1 MKQTLLLMYA
11 VLSSL
16 ITAVGATDEETQKTL
31 QELKEAID
39 GIKEEDPDDSKVEEI
54 SNRIKDLSSKFEN
67 SNKKKEFERLSNQ
80 VQVLQME
87 AVERRVSNHNK
98 AKKNDAQAKKM
109 DFAEIVNKQIEK
121 KIDRAKISQ
130 ILNVVTGEGNGE
142 QTNVF
147 SEVLFADEAPEDFL
161 PKLMYLGLNDC
172 SVPYEVSAGGA
183 LGHVRLA
190 EKDDEAVT
198 IGQVT
203 LTSGELYKK
212 LTLSYSAMKKNPA
225 LTNYRLKELPL
236 RWRETLIN
244 AILYNGLT
252 ISNTSVITPV
262 FRDTAD
268 NFINVTP
275 LDAAPTLSDII
286 TAAEF
291 IKHNTG
297 QYLVF
302 ACNKS
307 TFNTIRSHQDAGNNT
322 VFYTKEEITAK
333 IEVDEIV
340 ISEAFDD
347 NECLCF
353 DLHRYGI
360 VGSQSYETLTDY
372 DISINGDVVEV
383 VGLVGGNV
391 IDLKAGFCLHTVS
404 TLVTPVTPPA
414 PVTHTVTLPAGTG
427 YTAAFVA
434 GSSSPAVAGSTVNFT
449 VVAAGGYEINKVTDG
464 TNTLTAVNSVYTIN
478 AIAADTTIVVVAALI
493 GG

>member
-1 MKQTLLLMYA
+1 MYA

-16 ITAVGATDEETQKTL
+16 ITAVGAADEETQKTL

-67 SNKKKEFERLSNQ
+67 SNKKKEFEKLNNQ

-87 AVERRVSNHNK
+87 AIERRVSNHNK
-98 AKKNDAQAKKM
+98 AKKDNVQAKKM

-130 ILNVVTGEGNGE
+130 IVNIVTGEENGE

-147 SEVLFADEAPEDFL
+147 SEVLFADETPADFL
-161 PKLMYLGLNDC
+161 PKLRYLGLNDC
-172 SVPYEVSAGGA
+172 SVPYEVTADGA
-183 LGHVRLA
+183 LGHARLDD
-190 EKDDEAVT
+190 KDDEEVAIDHV
-198 IGQVT
+198 V

-212 LTLSYSAMKKNPA
+212 LTLSYSAMRKNPA
-225 LTNYRLKELPL
+225 IVNYRLKELPL

-252 ISNTSVITPV
+252 IGQTPVITPV

-268 NFINVTP
+268 PFINSTP
-275 LDAAPTLSDII
+275 LEASPTLSDII

-291 IKHNTG
+291 IKRNTG

-302 ACNKS
+302 ACNKA

-340 ISEAFDD
+340 ISEAFADD
-347 NECLCF
+347 ECVCF

-372 DISINGDVVEV
+372 DININGDVVEV

-391 IDLKAGFCLHTVS
+391 IDLNAGFCLYIPE
-404 TLVTPVTPPA
+404 TPPTPPDPPTPPA
-414 PVTHTVTLPAGTG
+414 PVTYTVTLTPGTG
-427 YTAAFVA
+427 YAAAFVA
-434 GSSSPAVAGSTVNFT
+434 GSSSPAVAGSVVNFT
-449 VVAAGGYEINKVTDG
+449 VTPEATHTITSVSDG
-464 TNTLTAVNSVYTIN
+464 TNTLTPVNGVYTIN
-478 AIAADTTIVVVAALI
+478 AIAADTVITVVATLI
-493 GG
+493 NG

>member
-16 ITAVGATDEETQKTL
+16 ITAVGANDEETQKTL

-39 GIKEEDPDDSKVEEI
+39 GIKEEDPEDSKVEEI

-67 SNKKKEFERLSNQ
+67 SNKKKEFETIANQ
-80 VQVLQME
+80 IQLLQME
-87 AVERRVSNHNK
+87 AIEHRVSNFNK
-98 AKKNDAQAKKM
+98 AKKDNAQVKKM

-121 KIDRAKISQ
+121 KIKRARVSQ
-130 ILNVVTGEGNGE
+130 IVNVVTGEGNSE

-147 SEVLFADEAPEDFL
+147 SEVMFADEAPTDFL
-161 PKLMYLGLNDC
+161 PKLLYLGLNDC
-172 SVPYEVSAGGA
+172 SVPYEKASDGA

-190 EKDDEAVT
+190 SKVDEAVE
-198 IGQVT
+198 IDSVT

-212 LTLSYSAMKKNPA
+212 LTLSYSAMRKNPA
-225 LTNYRLKELPL
+225 IVNYRLKELPL

-252 ISNTSVITPV
+252 IGNTNVITAA
-262 FRDTAD
+262 FRKVADT
-268 NFINVTP
+268 FINSTQ
-275 LDAAPTLSDII
+275 LQATPTLSDII

-307 TFNTIRSHQDAGNNT
+307 TFNAIRSYQDAGGNT

-340 ISEAFDD
+340 ISEAFSDD
-347 NECLCF
+347 ECVCF

-360 VGSQSYETLTDY
+360 VGTQSYETLTDY
-372 DISINGDVVEV
+372 DININGDVVEV
-383 VGLVGGNV
+383 VGLVGGNI
-391 IDLKAGFCLHTVS
+391 IDLNAGFSLYV
-404 TLVTPVTPPA
+404 
-414 PVTHTVTLPAGTG
+414 
-427 YTAAFVA
+427 
-434 GSSSPAVAGSTVNFT
+434 
-449 VVAAGGYEINKVTDG
+449 
-464 TNTLTAVNSVYTIN
+464 
-478 AIAADTTIVVVAALI
+478 
-493 GG
+493 

>member
-67 SNKKKEFERLSNQ
+67 SNKKKEFETITNQ
-80 VQVLQME
+80 IQLLQME
-87 AVERRVSNHNK
+87 AIEHRVSNFNK
-98 AKKNDAQAKKM
+98 AKKDNAQVKKM

-130 ILNVVTGEGNGE
+130 ILNVVAGEGNGE

-190 EKDDEAVT
+190 GKDDEAVT

-252 ISNTSVITPV
+252 IGTTNVITAA
-262 FRDTAD
+262 FRQEADT
-268 NFINVTP
+268 FINSTQ
-275 LDAAPTLSDII
+275 LQATPTLSDII

-302 ACNKS
+302 ACNKA
-307 TFNTIRSHQDAGNNT
+307 TFNAIRSYQDAGGNT

-333 IEVDEIV
+333 IEVAEIV
-340 ISEAFDD
+340 ISEAFSDD
-347 NECLCF
+347 ECVCF
-353 DLHRYGI
+353 DLHRYGV
-360 VGSQSYETLTDY
+360 VGTQSYETLTDY
-372 DISINGDVVEV
+372 DININGDVVEV
-383 VGLVGGNV
+383 VGLVGGNI
-391 IDLKAGFCLHTVS
+391 IDLNAGFSLYV
-404 TLVTPVTPPA
+404 
-414 PVTHTVTLPAGTG
+414 
-427 YTAAFVA
+427 
-434 GSSSPAVAGSTVNFT
+434 
-449 VVAAGGYEINKVTDG
+449 
-464 TNTLTAVNSVYTIN
+464 
-478 AIAADTTIVVVAALI
+478 
-493 GG
+493 

>member
-39 GIKEEDPDDSKVEEI
+39 GIKEEEPEDSKVEAI
-54 SNRIKDLSSKFEN
+54 SNKIKDLTSKFEN
-67 SNKKKEFERLSNQ
+67 SNKKNEFEKINNQ
-80 VQVLQME
+80 IQLLQME
-87 AVERRVSNHNK
+87 AIEHRVANFNK
-98 AKKNDAQAKKM
+98 AKKDNAQVKKM

-121 KIDRAKISQ
+121 KIKRARVSQ
-130 ILNVVTGEGNGE
+130 IVNVVTGEGNSE

-147 SEVLFADEAPEDFL
+147 SEVMFADEAPADFL
-161 PKLMYLGLNDC
+161 PKLLYLGLNDC
-172 SVPYEVSAGGA
+172 SVPYEKTAGAA

-190 EKDDEAVT
+190 AKTDEAVE
-198 IGQVT
+198 IANVT

-225 LTNYRLKELPL
+225 IVNYRLKELPL

-244 AILYNGLT
+244 AILYDGLT
-252 ISNTSVITPV
+252 IGNTNVITPA
-262 FRDTAD
+262 FRQVADT
-268 NFINVTP
+268 FINSTQ
-275 LDAAPTLSDII
+275 LQATPTLSDII

-302 ACNKS
+302 ACNKT
-307 TFNTIRSHQDAGNNT
+307 TFNAIRSYQDAGGNT

-340 ISEAFDD
+340 ISEAFSDD
-347 NECLCF
+347 ECVCF

-360 VGSQSYETLTDY
+360 VGTQSYETLTDY
-372 DISINGDVVEV
+372 DININGDVVEV

-391 IDLKAGFCLHTVS
+391 IDINAGFSLYV
-404 TLVTPVTPPA
+404 
-414 PVTHTVTLPAGTG
+414 
-427 YTAAFVA
+427 
-434 GSSSPAVAGSTVNFT
+434 
-449 VVAAGGYEINKVTDG
+449 
-464 TNTLTAVNSVYTIN
+464 
-478 AIAADTTIVVVAALI
+478 
-493 GG
+493 

>member
-31 QELKEAID
+31 QELKGAID
-39 GIKEEDPDDSKVEEI
+39 GIKEEDPEDSKVEEI

-67 SNKKKEFERLSNQ
+67 SNKKKEFETIANQ
-80 VQVLQME
+80 IQLLQME
-87 AVERRVSNHNK
+87 AIEHRVSNFNK
-98 AKKNDAQAKKM
+98 AKKDNAQVKKM

-121 KIDRAKISQ
+121 KIKRARVSQ
-130 ILNVVTGEGNGE
+130 IVNVVTGEGNSE

-147 SEVLFADEAPEDFL
+147 SEVMFADEAPTDFL
-161 PKLMYLGLNDC
+161 PKLLYLGLNDC
-172 SVPYEVSAGGA
+172 SVPYEKASDGA

-190 EKDDEAVT
+190 SKVDEAVE
-198 IGQVT
+198 IDSVT

-212 LTLSYSAMKKNPA
+212 LTLSYSAMRKNPA
-225 LTNYRLKELPL
+225 IVNYRLKELPL

-252 ISNTSVITPV
+252 IGNTNVITAA
-262 FRDTAD
+262 FRKVADT
-268 NFINVTP
+268 FINSTQ
-275 LDAAPTLSDII
+275 LQATPTLSDII

-307 TFNTIRSHQDAGNNT
+307 TFNAIRSYQDAGGNT

-340 ISEAFDD
+340 ISEAFSDD
-347 NECLCF
+347 ECVCF
-353 DLHRYGI
+353 DLHRYGV
-360 VGSQSYETLTDY
+360 VGTQSYETLTDY
-372 DISINGDVVEV
+372 DININGDVVEV
-383 VGLVGGNV
+383 VGLVGGNI
-391 IDLKAGFCLHTVS
+391 IDLNAGFSLYV
-404 TLVTPVTPPA
+404 
-414 PVTHTVTLPAGTG
+414 
-427 YTAAFVA
+427 
-434 GSSSPAVAGSTVNFT
+434 
-449 VVAAGGYEINKVTDG
+449 
-464 TNTLTAVNSVYTIN
+464 
-478 AIAADTTIVVVAALI
+478 
-493 GG
+493 

>member
-39 GIKEEDPDDSKVEEI
+39 GIKEEDPEDSKVEEI
-54 SNRIKDLSSKFEN
+54 SNRIKDLTSKFEN
-67 SNKKKEFERLSNQ
+67 SNKTKEFEKLKNQ
-80 VQVLQME
+80 IQALQME
-87 AVERRVSNHNK
+87 AVEHRVANSNK
-98 AKKNDAQAKKM
+98 AKKSTTQVKKM

-130 ILNVVTGEGNGE
+130 IVNIVTGEGNSE

-147 SEVLFADEAPEDFL
+147 SEILFADETPEDFL

-172 SVPYEVSAGGA
+172 SVPYEVSAERA
-183 LGHVRLA
+183 LGHARLA
-190 EKDDEAVT
+190 EKDDEAVE
-198 IGQVT
+198 IGHVT

-212 LTLSYSAMKKNPA
+212 LTLSYSAMRKNPA

-252 ISNTSVITPV
+252 IGSTSVIAPV
-262 FRDTAD
+262 FRTTAD
-268 NFINVTP
+268 NFINSTP
-275 LDAAPTLSDII
+275 LEAAPTLSDII

-291 IKHNTG
+291 IKRNAG

-302 ACNKS
+302 ACNKA
-307 TFNTIRSHQDAGNNT
+307 TFNSIRSHRDAGNNT

-333 IEVDEIV
+333 MEVDEIV

-347 NECLCF
+347 NECVCF

-372 DISINGDVVEV
+372 DININGDVVEV

-391 IDLKAGFCLHTVS
+391 IDLNAGFCLYLPET
-404 TLVTPVTPPA
+404 TPVTPPA
-414 PVTHTVTLPAGTG
+414 PVTHTVTLPTGTG

-434 GSSSPAVAGSTVNFT
+434 GSSSPAAAGSTVNFT
-449 VVAAGGYEINKVTDG
+449 VVATAGYEITSVTDG
-464 TNTLTAVNSVYTIN
+464 TNTLNAVNGVYTIN
-478 AIAADTTIVVVAALI
+478 NIAADTTIAVTATLI

>member
-31 QELKEAID
+31 QELKESID

-98 AKKNDAQAKKM
+98 AKKNNAQAKKM

-275 LDAAPTLSDII
+275 LAAAPTLSDII

-307 TFNTIRSHQDAGNNT
+307 TFNTIRSYQDAGGNT

-347 NECLCF
+347 NECVCF

-404 TLVTPVTPPA
+404 TPVTPPA

-449 VVAAGGYEINKVTDG
+449 VVAAEGYGITKVDDG
-464 TNTLTAVNSVYTIN
+464 TNELIAVNSVYTIN
-478 AIAADTTIVVVAALI
+478 AIAADTTIVVTVDLI

>member
-67 SNKKKEFERLSNQ
+67 SNKKKEFEMLSNQ
-80 VQVLQME
+80 VQALQME
-87 AVERRVSNHNK
+87 AIERRVSNHNK
-98 AKKNDAQAKKM
+98 AKKNNAQAKKM

-130 ILNVVTGEGNGE
+130 ILNVVTGEVNGE

-183 LGHVRLA
+183 LGHARLA

-268 NFINVTP
+268 NFINVTS
-275 LDAAPTLSDII
+275 LNAAPTLSDII

-322 VFYTKEEITAK
+322 VFYSKEEITAK

-340 ISEAFDD
+340 ISEAFAD
-347 NECLCF
+347 NECVCF

-372 DISINGDVVEV
+372 DISINGDVIEV

-391 IDLKAGFCLHTVS
+391 IDLKAGFCLHTV
-404 TLVTPVTPPA
+404 
-414 PVTHTVTLPAGTG
+414 
-427 YTAAFVA
+427 
-434 GSSSPAVAGSTVNFT
+434 
-449 VVAAGGYEINKVTDG
+449 
-464 TNTLTAVNSVYTIN
+464 
-478 AIAADTTIVVVAALI
+478 
-493 GG
+493 

>member
-39 GIKEEDPDDSKVEEI
+39 GIKEEDPDDGKVEEI

-98 AKKNDAQAKKM
+98 AKKNNVQAKKM

-183 LGHVRLA
+183 LGHARLA
-190 EKDDEAVT
+190 EKNDEAVT

-225 LTNYRLKELPL
+225 LANYRLKELPL

-244 AILYNGLT
+244 AILYNGLV
-252 ISNTSVITPV
+252 INNTSVITPV
-262 FRDTAD
+262 FRGTAD

-275 LDAAPTLSDII
+275 LNAAPTLSDII

-307 TFNTIRSHQDAGNNT
+307 TFNAIRSHQDAGNNT

-340 ISEAFDD
+340 ISEAFAD
-347 NECLCF
+347 NECVCF

-391 IDLKAGFCLHTVS
+391 IDLNAGFCLHTVS
-404 TLVTPVTPPA
+404 TPVTPPT
-414 PVTHTVTLPAGTG
+414 PVTYTVTLPTGTG

-449 VVAAGGYEINKVTDG
+449 VVAAQGYEVTSVTDG
-464 TNTLTAVNSVYTIN
+464 TNTLTAVNGVYTIN
-478 AIAADTTIVVVAALI
+478 AIAADTTIVVVAA
-493 GG
+493 

>member
-39 GIKEEDPDDSKVEEI
+39 GIKEEEPEDSKVEEI
-54 SNRIKDLSSKFEN
+54 SNRIKDLSSKLEN
-67 SNKKKEFERLSNQ
+67 SNKKKEFETINNQ
-80 VQVLQME
+80 IQLLQME
-87 AVERRVSNHNK
+87 ALEHRVSNFNK
-98 AKKNDAQAKKM
+98 AKKDNAQVKKM

-121 KIDRAKISQ
+121 KIKRARVSQ
-130 ILNVVTGEGNGE
+130 IVNVVTGEGNSE

-147 SEVLFADEAPEDFL
+147 SEVMFADEAPADFL
-161 PKLMYLGLNDC
+161 PKLLYLGLNDC
-172 SVPYEVSAGGA
+172 SVPYEKTAGGA

-190 EKDDEAVT
+190 SKVDEAVE
-198 IGQVT
+198 IANVT

-225 LTNYRLKELPL
+225 IVNYRLKELPL

-244 AILYNGLT
+244 AILYDGLT
-252 ISNTSVITPV
+252 IGNTNVITPA
-262 FRDTAD
+262 FRQVADT
-268 NFINVTP
+268 FINSTQ
-275 LDAAPTLSDII
+275 LQATPTLSDII

-302 ACNKS
+302 ACNKT
-307 TFNTIRSHQDAGNNT
+307 TFNAIRSYQDAGGNT

-340 ISEAFDD
+340 ISEAFSDD
-347 NECLCF
+347 ECVCF

-360 VGSQSYETLTDY
+360 VGTQSYETLTDY
-372 DISINGDVVEV
+372 DININGDVVEV
-383 VGLVGGNV
+383 VGLVGGNI
-391 IDLKAGFCLHTVS
+391 IDLNAGFSLYV
-404 TLVTPVTPPA
+404 
-414 PVTHTVTLPAGTG
+414 
-427 YTAAFVA
+427 
-434 GSSSPAVAGSTVNFT
+434 
-449 VVAAGGYEINKVTDG
+449 
-464 TNTLTAVNSVYTIN
+464 
-478 AIAADTTIVVVAALI
+478 
-493 GG
+493 

>member
-16 ITAVGATDEETQKTL
+16 ITAVGATDDETQKTL

-87 AVERRVSNHNK
+87 AIERRVSNHNK
-98 AKKNDAQAKKM
+98 TKKNNVQAKKM

-190 EKDDEAVT
+190 EKADEAVT

-275 LDAAPTLSDII
+275 LDASPTLSDII

-302 ACNKS
+302 ACNKA
-307 TFNTIRSHQDAGNNT
+307 TFNSIRSHQDAGNNT

-340 ISEAFDD
+340 ISEAFSDG
-347 NECLCF
+347 ECVCF

-372 DISINGDVVEV
+372 DININGDVIEV

-391 IDLKAGFCLHTVS
+391 IDLNAGFCLHVS
-404 TLVTPVTPPA
+404 ETTPVTP
-414 PVTHTVTLPAGTG
+414 
-427 YTAAFVA
+427 
-434 GSSSPAVAGSTVNFT
+434 
-449 VVAAGGYEINKVTDG
+449 
-464 TNTLTAVNSVYTIN
+464 
-478 AIAADTTIVVVAALI
+478 
-493 GG
+493 

>member
-39 GIKEEDPDDSKVEEI
+39 GIKEEEPEESKVEEI
-54 SNRIKDLSSKFEN
+54 TNRIKDLSSKFEG
-67 SNKKKEFERLSNQ
+67 SNKKKEFETITNQ
-80 VQVLQME
+80 IQLLQME
-87 AVERRVSNHNK
+87 AIEHRVSNFNK
-98 AKKNDAQAKKM
+98 AKKDNAQVKKM

-121 KIDRAKISQ
+121 KIKRARVSQ
-130 ILNVVTGEGNGE
+130 IVNVVTGEENSE

-147 SEVLFADEAPEDFL
+147 SEVMFADETPADFL
-161 PKLMYLGLNDC
+161 PKLLYLGLNDC
-172 SVPYEVSAGGA
+172 SVPYEKTSDVA
-183 LGHVRLA
+183 LGHARLA
-190 EKDDEAVT
+190 SKVDEAVEIAT
-198 IGQVT
+198 VP

-225 LTNYRLKELPL
+225 IVNYRLKELPL

-252 ISNTSVITPV
+252 IGNTDVITAA
-262 FRDTAD
+262 FRQVADT
-268 NFINVTP
+268 FINSTQ
-275 LDAAPTLSDII
+275 LQATPTLSDII

-302 ACNKS
+302 ACNKT
-307 TFNTIRSHQDAGNNT
+307 TFNAIRSYQDAGGNT

-340 ISEAFDD
+340 ISEAFSDD
-347 NECLCF
+347 ECVCF

-360 VGSQSYETLTDY
+360 VGTQSYETLTDY
-372 DISINGDVVEV
+372 DININGDVVEV
-383 VGLVGGNV
+383 VGLVGGNI
-391 IDLKAGFCLHTVS
+391 IDLNAGFSL
-404 TLVTPVTPPA
+404 
-414 PVTHTVTLPAGTG
+414 
-427 YTAAFVA
+427 FV
-434 GSSSPAVAGSTVNFT
+434 
-449 VVAAGGYEINKVTDG
+449 
-464 TNTLTAVNSVYTIN
+464 
-478 AIAADTTIVVVAALI
+478 
-493 GG
+493 

>member
-98 AKKNDAQAKKM
+98 AKKNNVQAKKM

-183 LGHVRLA
+183 LGHARLA

-347 NECLCF
+347 NECVCF

-391 IDLKAGFCLHTVS
+391 IDLNAGFCLHTVS
-404 TLVTPVTPPA
+404 TPVTPPA
-414 PVTHTVTLPAGTG
+414 PVTHTVTLPDDTG

-434 GSSSPAVAGSTVNFT
+434 GSSNPAVAGSTVNFT
-449 VVAAGGYEINKVTDG
+449 VVAAEGYVITSVTDG
-464 TNTLTAVNSVYTIN
+464 TNDLTAVNGVYTIN
-478 AIAADTTIVVVAALI
+478 AIAADTTIEVVAALI

>member
-39 GIKEEDPDDSKVEEI
+39 GIKEEDPEDSKVEEI

-67 SNKKKEFERLSNQ
+67 SNKKKEFEKLNNQ

-87 AVERRVSNHNK
+87 AIERRVANSNK
-98 AKKNDAQAKKM
+98 AKKDNVQAKKM

-121 KIDRAKISQ
+121 KIDRARVSQ
-130 ILNVVTGEGNGE
+130 ILNVVTGADSSEP
-142 QTNVF
+142 TNVF
-147 SEVLFADEAPEDFL
+147 SEILFADESPADFL

-172 SVPYEVSAGGA
+172 SVPYEVSADGA
-183 LGHVRLA
+183 LGHIHLA
-190 EKDDEAVT
+190 EKEDERVT
-198 IGQVT
+198 ISHVT

-212 LTLSYSAMKKNPA
+212 LTLSYSAMRKNPA
-225 LTNYRLKELPL
+225 LANYRLKELPL

-252 ISNTSVITPV
+252 IGQTSVITPV

-275 LDAAPTLSDII
+275 LNAAPKLSDII

-302 ACNKS
+302 ACNKA

-340 ISEAFDD
+340 ISEAFLD
-347 NECLCF
+347 NECVCF

-372 DISINGDVVEV
+372 DININGDIIEV
-383 VGLVGGNV
+383 VGLVGGNI
-391 IDLKAGFCLHTVS
+391 IDLNAGFCLYT
-404 TLVTPVTPPA
+404 TTPTPPTPPA
-414 PVTHTVTLPAGTG
+414 PVTYTVTLPTGTG

-434 GSSSPAVAGSTVNFT
+434 GSSSPAAAGSVVNFT
-449 VVAAGGYEINKVTDG
+449 VTPEVTHTITSVSDG
-464 TNTLTAVNSVYTIN
+464 TNTLTAVNGVYTIN
-478 AIAADTTIVVVAALI
+478 AIAADTTISVTTQLI

>member
-39 GIKEEDPDDSKVEEI
+39 GIKEEDPDDGKVEEI

-98 AKKNDAQAKKM
+98 AKKNNVQAKKM

-130 ILNVVTGEGNGE
+130 ILNIVTGEGNGE

-190 EKDDEAVT
+190 EKNDEAVT

-225 LTNYRLKELPL
+225 LANYRLKELPL

-252 ISNTSVITPV
+252 INNTSVITPV

-275 LDAAPTLSDII
+275 LDASPTLSDII

-340 ISEAFDD
+340 ISEAFLD
-347 NECLCF
+347 NECVCF

-372 DISINGDVVEV
+372 DININGDIIEV
-383 VGLVGGNV
+383 VGLVGGNI
-391 IDLKAGFCLHTVS
+391 IDLNAGFCLYTTTV
-404 TLVTPVTPPA
+404 TPPTPPTPVTY
-414 PVTHTVTLPAGTG
+414 TVTLPAGTG

-449 VVAAGGYEINKVTDG
+449 VVAAGGYVINKVVDG
-464 TNTLTAVNSVYTIN
+464 ANELTAVNGVYTIN
-478 AIAADTTIVVVAALI
+478 AIAADTTIVVDAALI
-493 GG
+493 

>member
-39 GIKEEDPDDSKVEEI
+39 GIKEEEPEDSKVEEI
-54 SNRIKDLSSKFEN
+54 TNRIKDLSSKFEN
-67 SNKKKEFERLSNQ
+67 SNKRKEFETINNQ
-80 VQVLQME
+80 IQLLQME
-87 AVERRVSNHNK
+87 ALEHRVSNFNK
-98 AKKNDAQAKKM
+98 AKKDNAQVKKM

-121 KIDRAKISQ
+121 KIKRARVSQ
-130 ILNVVTGEGNGE
+130 IVNVVTGEGNSE

-147 SEVLFADEAPEDFL
+147 SEVMFADETPADFL
-161 PKLMYLGLNDC
+161 PKLLYLGLNDC
-172 SVPYEVSAGGA
+172 SVPYEKTSGVA

-190 EKDDEAVT
+190 SKVDEAVK
-198 IGQVT
+198 IDNVT

-225 LTNYRLKELPL
+225 IVNYRLKELPL

-244 AILYNGLT
+244 AILYDGLT
-252 ISNTSVITPV
+252 IGNTDVITGV
-262 FRDTAD
+262 FRQVADT
-268 NFINVTP
+268 FINSTQ
-275 LDAAPTLSDII
+275 LQATPTLSDII

-302 ACNKS
+302 ACNKT
-307 TFNTIRSHQDAGNNT
+307 TFNAIRSYQDAGGNT

-340 ISEAFDD
+340 ISEAFSDD
-347 NECLCF
+347 ECVCF

-360 VGSQSYETLTDY
+360 VGTQSYETLTDY
-372 DISINGDVVEV
+372 DININGDVVEV

-391 IDLKAGFCLHTVS
+391 IDINAGFSLYV
-404 TLVTPVTPPA
+404 
-414 PVTHTVTLPAGTG
+414 
-427 YTAAFVA
+427 
-434 GSSSPAVAGSTVNFT
+434 
-449 VVAAGGYEINKVTDG
+449 
-464 TNTLTAVNSVYTIN
+464 
-478 AIAADTTIVVVAALI
+478 
-493 GG
+493 

>member
-39 GIKEEDPDDSKVEEI
+39 GIKEEDPDDGKVEEI

-98 AKKNDAQAKKM
+98 AKKNNVQAKKM

-130 ILNVVTGEGNGE
+130 ILNIVTGEGNGE

-172 SVPYEVSAGGA
+172 SVPYEVSAGRA
-183 LGHVRLA
+183 LGHPRLE

-225 LTNYRLKELPL
+225 LANYRLKELPL

-252 ISNTSVITPV
+252 INNTSVITPV

-275 LDAAPTLSDII
+275 LDASPTLSDII

-307 TFNTIRSHQDAGNNT
+307 TFNAIRSHQDAGNNT

-340 ISEAFDD
+340 ISEAFAD
-347 NECLCF
+347 NECVCF

-383 VGLVGGNV
+383 VGLVGGNI
-391 IDLKAGFCLHTVS
+391 IDLNAGFCLYT
-404 TLVTPVTPPA
+404 TTVTP
-414 PVTHTVTLPAGTG
+414 
-427 YTAAFVA
+427 
-434 GSSSPAVAGSTVNFT
+434 
-449 VVAAGGYEINKVTDG
+449 
-464 TNTLTAVNSVYTIN
+464 
-478 AIAADTTIVVVAALI
+478 I